1 MPRFNYQARS
11 RAGQKVTG
19 IMLAEDEQQ
28 LALTLREM
36 DLYLVDAREEARS
49 GPVNITRG
57 VKRRELINF
66 TIHLAASI
74 GAGIPILQAFEDMEL
89 QTTNR
94 RMIGAIRIIIEDL
107 RGGSSFSDALS
118 RHPAIFS
125 DIYVNMIKAGET
137 SGRLVDVLQHLTGFL
152 EWQDDLAS
160 EIRRAT
166 IYPASILIAV
176 VGLIGLLM
184 GFVFP
189 KILPV
194 ILGLKVP
201 LPFITRAVMGVADF
215 VQYGWYWILLGG
227 AGFFVLIRLLK
238 ASEGGRLIVD
248 AMKLK
253 VPVIG
258 GLIEKICLSRFSHH
272 LGTLLRTG
280 VDISQSLSIVERVVG
295 NAVIAQAVRE
305 AKEKVIQGGSLWNSL
320 QETGVFPPLVIRM
333 IFVGETTGTI
343 DATLDRVTAFY
354 DREIP
359 ATVKKVFALM
369 EPLIIVVLAT
379 IVLIVALSIFIPLY
393 SALGRIGGGR

>member
-49 GPVNITRG
+49 GPVITRG

-66 TIHLAASI
+66 TIHLAAAI

-137 SGRLVDVLQHLTGFL
+137 SGRLVDVLEHLTGFL

-215 VQYGWYWILLGG
+215 VQHGWYWILLGG

-253 VPVIG
+253 LPVIG

-359 ATVKKVFALM
+359 GTVKKVFALM

-393 SALGRIGGGR
+393 SALGRVGGGR

>member
-11 RAGQKVTG
+11 RSGQKVTG

-49 GPVNITRG
+49 GPVITRG

-137 SGRLVDVLQHLTGFL
+137 SGRLVDVLEHLTGFL

-253 VPVIG
+253 LPVIG

-393 SALGRIGGGR
+393 SALGRIGGRR

>member
-1 MPRFNYQARS
+1 M
-11 RAGQKVTG
+11 
-19 IMLAEDEQQ
+19 
-28 LALTLREM
+28 
-36 DLYLVDAREEARS
+36 
-49 GPVNITRG
+49 
-57 VKRRELINF
+57 
-66 TIHLAASI
+66 
-74 GAGIPILQAFEDMEL
+74 
-89 QTTNR
+89 
-94 RMIGAIRIIIEDL
+94 
-107 RGGSSFSDALS
+107 
-118 RHPAIFS
+118 
-125 DIYVNMIKAGET
+125 
-137 SGRLVDVLQHLTGFL
+137 
-152 EWQDDLAS
+152 
-160 EIRRAT
+160 
-166 IYPASILIAV
+166 
-176 VGLIGLLM
+176 
-184 GFVFP
+184 
-189 KILPV
+189 
-194 ILGLKVP
+194 
-201 LPFITRAVMGVADF
+201 
-215 VQYGWYWILLGG
+215 
-227 AGFFVLIRLLK
+227 
-238 ASEGGRLIVD
+238 D

-253 VPVIG
+253 LPVIG

>member
-49 GPVNITRG
+49 GPVITRG

-137 SGRLVDVLQHLTGFL
+137 SGRLVEVLEHLTGFL
-152 EWQDDLAS
+152 EWQDGLAS
-160 EIRRAT
+160 EIKRAT

-253 VPVIG
+253 LPVIG

-393 SALGRIGGGR
+393 SALGRIGGRR